1 MVHGKV
7 GALGGW
13 FSEPANKELGT
24 INQSITVINYQ
35 QNDVFLA
42 KWLYQSFAMITTQ
55 ALGPGWRIF
64 SHADK
69 VSEILRPALEAV
81 VAQDDQIVPGQVWEV
96 PSPWHAAVY
105 LSVIQHHLA
114 VSGHR
119 ALFRGQS
126 NSEWEISPS
135 INRSG
140 IDREIEEQRGKL
152 FCDILSELSLNT
164 LTSFHPYTNSRL
176 DLRVSPYSYWA
187 AAQHYGV
194 RTNLIDFTTDAAI
207 AVFFAC
213 STTPTSDGQTA
224 SVYVLPL
231 EHALEKGCEVILPPP
246 FAERLYTQRGVFIRS
261 DQAIQ
266 QDDFGIT
273 EIRFPASFPFSPFH
287 VVRSDVGVVDV
298 LKESNLMQKAFRL
311 AEGNIGA
318 DAKNIQELAATL
330 KTEFCNAYQD
340 LIGMWAKYVDFFEDQ
355 LYWLA
360 YRVDDTSE
368 AIALHILDPIVES
381 NKDLILGVIQMHR
394 WAVKLP
400 ENISG
405 YTNEKKNHLLKLA
418 TLLEESICRRAQQ
431 QDSEDGSV
439 G

>member
-1 MVHGKV
+1 M
-7 GALGGW
+7 
-13 FSEPANKELGT
+13 
-24 INQSITVINYQ
+24 IDYQ

-42 KWLYQSFAMITTQ
+42 KWLYQSFSMITTQ

-64 SHADK
+64 PHADK
-69 VSEILRPALEAV
+69 VSEILRPALETV

-114 VSGHR
+114 VSGQR

-140 IDREIEEQRGKL
+140 IDRNIEEQKGKL
-152 FCDILSELSLNT
+152 FCDVLSELSLNT

-176 DLRVSPYSYWA
+176 DLRVSRDSYWA

-213 STTPTSDGQTA
+213 SNTPTTDGQTS

-231 EHALEKGCEVILPPP
+231 EYALDKGCEVILPPP
-246 FAERLYTQRGVFIRS
+246 FAERLYVQRGVFIKS
-261 DQAIQ
+261 DQTIQ
-266 QDDFGIT
+266 RNELGIT
-273 EIRFPASFPFSPFH
+273 EIRFPASFPFSPFN
-287 VVRSDVGVVDV
+287 VIRSDVGVVDV
-298 LKESNLMQKAFRL
+298 LKNSNLMRKAFDL
-311 AEGNIGA
+311 AENNIGA
-318 DAKNIQELAATL
+318 EGESIQRLTAIL
-330 KTEFCNAYQD
+330 KKDFSDVYQD

-368 AIALHILDPIVES
+368 AIALNILDPIVAS
-381 NKDLILGVIQMHR
+381 NKDLVSGVIQVYR
-394 WAVKLP
+394 WVVKLP
-400 ENISG
+400 ADISG
-405 YTNEKKNHLLKLA
+405 YTDEKKSHLLKLA
-418 TLLEESICRRAQQ
+418 TLLEESIYKCAQQ
-431 QDSEDGSV
+431 SAPADSANAPPLS
-439 G
+439 